1 MHSPTFR
8 LPLRAFTAAAAVA
21 GLTPLAALALD
32 APLAGDASISA
43 SLPSSNFG
51 AAHTL
56 NVGNGAAGLLR
67 FDLSTLPAGTTA
79 ANLSKAT
86 LVLFV
91 KSVGSAGSV
100 EVQTV
105 NSSWTESGVTY
116 ATAPPSSGAG
126 SGPVLAVGT
135 AAQFV
140 TVDVT
145 AQVKGWLNGNANN
158 GFEITPSLAA
168 PGTVVAFD
176 SKESITTAHVA
187 QLDLTLVNQGPAG
200 PTGPQGPQGM
210 QGSQGPAGGTGPAGP
225 QGPAGAKGATGPAG
239 PQGPNGLTGD
249 TGPQGAT
256 GPGGPQGAQG
266 PAGPVSI
273 AYAGQSYDLSAGVAV
288 SLVASCPQNTYVV
301 GGSCGYRNVDLG
313 VFDVTVTYSGLVS
326 GATNLYRCIAQNTG
340 SVTRTITAT
349 ANCISATS
357 VGSPYLKPAQ
367 GTAATSVEV
376 IKRAPR

>member
-32 APLAGDASISA
+32 APLAADASISA

-105 NSSWTESGVTY
+105 NSSWTESGVTN
-116 ATAPPSSGAG
+116 ATAPVTSGAG

-145 AQVKGWLNGNANN
+145 AQVKGWLTGNANN

-176 SKESITTAHVA
+176 SKESITTAHAA

-200 PTGPQGPQGM
+200 PAGPTGPQGAT
-210 QGSQGPAGGTGPAGP
+210 GSTGPTGP
-225 QGPAGAKGATGPAG
+225 QGPAGAKGANGATGPVG
-239 PQGPNGLTGD
+239 PQGPTGLTGD
-249 TGPQGAT
+249 TGPQGPT
-256 GPGGPQGAQG
+256 GSQGAQG
-266 PAGPVSI
+266 PAGPVNI
-273 AYAGQSYDLSAGVAV
+273 AYAGEAYDLPAGVAV